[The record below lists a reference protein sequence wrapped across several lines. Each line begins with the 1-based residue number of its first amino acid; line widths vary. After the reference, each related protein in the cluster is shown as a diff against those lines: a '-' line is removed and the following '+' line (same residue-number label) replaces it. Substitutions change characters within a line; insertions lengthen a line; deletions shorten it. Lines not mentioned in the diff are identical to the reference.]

1 MNLKFKCDYK
11 INIFYCAYFLLFV
24 SFFMSDIVVS
34 NGLVIQ
40 LFRYTSYLLMIVG
53 LIKKNIK
60 NNNIYWYFGAFVI
73 CLGISLIT
81 RDVYWCT
88 IILVILAMAEQD
100 MREIFKISYFT
111 MLILTIVVVL
121 LSIIGVIPN
130 VENMRLG
137 EEEIRL
143 GLGFY
148 HSDVLPLILF
158 YLIVYRI
165 ILSRNNVSFKRVII
179 WIVSTIMAYL
189 ICGSKNGLMGTIIL
203 LIMFLIITRKKFSK
217 SHILLFLSRF
227 VVVFLSIGSFFIMYF
242 QGIGDAKL
250 YVINNYFSGRFAIA
264 YHAMTSIGVHLVNFM
279 NGDKYTET
287 ISQWFVIDNGYL
299 YVMLRYGILFIIF
312 YYVIHW
318 AITKKYKDNYYI
330 IIVSIA
336 VAFTNFVDNDLFSY
350 NFLPILLLAFN
361 SNIEDTIKL
370 PFEGGSKNKN
380 D

>member
-1 MNLKFKCDYK
+1 
-11 INIFYCAYFLLFV
+11 
-24 SFFMSDIVVS
+24 
-34 NGLVIQ
+34 
-40 LFRYTSYLLMIVG
+40 
-53 LIKKNIK
+53 
-60 NNNIYWYFGAFVI
+60 
-73 CLGISLIT
+73 
-81 RDVYWCT
+81 
-88 IILVILAMAEQD
+88 
-100 MREIFKISYFT
+100 
-111 MLILTIVVVL
+111 
-121 LSIIGVIPN
+121 
-130 VENMRLG
+130 MRLG
-137 EEEIRL
+137 EEKIRL

-158 YLIVYRI
+158 YLIIYRI

-179 WIVSTIMAYL
+179 WIVSTIMLYL

-203 LIMFLIITRKKFSK
+203 LIMFFVITRKKFSK